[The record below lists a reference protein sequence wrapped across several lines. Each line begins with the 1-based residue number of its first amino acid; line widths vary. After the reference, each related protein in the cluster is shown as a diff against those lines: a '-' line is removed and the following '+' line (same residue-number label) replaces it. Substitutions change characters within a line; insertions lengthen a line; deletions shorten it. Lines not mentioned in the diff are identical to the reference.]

1 MNNIYLKYFWI
12 LPIYILIQILILNEV
27 LFYRFINPY
36 IYLALI
42 IRWPLKTNK
51 WSLLLYAF
59 LVGFL
64 IDVFSGSLGF
74 HSTATVFIAFLK
86 PAIAKITIPH
96 NIIGDNDNTTI
107 DKIGTKA
114 FVTFSFLLILIHNT
128 VLFILEHLDFC
139 LAIGFKIL
147 ASSII
152 TLILILIIEISNS
165 SKK

>member
-12 LPIYILIQILILNEV
+12 LPVYILIQILVLNEI

-51 WSLLLYAF
+51 WGLLLYAF

-64 IDVFSGSLGF
+64 IDIFSGSLGF

-86 PAIAKITIPH
+86 PTIAKITIPH

-114 FVTFSFLLILIHNT
+114 FVTFSLILILIHNS